1 MKKSKRNIDKIII
14 HCTATPEGRY
24 VSASEVRKWH
34 LDRGWSDIGYH
45 YLIRLDGTVEKG
57 RDEKRVGA
65 HVKGHNKNS
74 IGIAYVGG
82 LDDKLNPKDTR
93 TVAQMV
99 ALDQLILNLLDKY
112 PNSSLHGHNEFS
124 SKACPS
130 FDVQVEYE
138 NLIRY
143 GRK

>member
-1 MKKSKRNIDKIII
+1 MRNINKIIL
-14 HCTATPEGRY
+14 HCTATLEN
-24 VSASEVRKWH
+24 VFVDSTMVRDWH
-34 LDRGWSDIGYH
+34 MKERGWSDIGYH

-57 RDEKRVGA
+57 RDESRIGA
-65 HVKGHNKNS
+65 HVKGHNKDS

-82 LDDKLNPKDTR
+82 LDKDMKPKDTR

-99 ALDQLILNLLDKY
+99 SLDQLILNLLHKY

-130 FDVQVEYE
+130 FDVQIEYK
-138 NLIRY
+138 NLMKY
-143 GRK
+143 GR